1 MTPALRI
8 EHLKAQVRAIETP
21 KLRPVVSLGEDALDG
36 ALPWGGLP
44 LACQHEIAGQPGD
57 RGGAFGFAL
66 GMLIRLGGKAPILW
80 CQRADAG
87 SETGTLY
94 APGIAG
100 FGLAPERLLV
110 VRAQNTAQVL
120 WAMEEGL
127 RSSGLAAVVGEVDAV
142 GFADSRRLQLAA
154 EAGGVTALTIVPH
167 QTAISGAVTRW
178 SVASS
183 GRREAGRWEWAPRW
197 HVALTRARGGAPAA
211 WELEWDRAQSR
222 FSVAAGVFDRS
233 AQPRPAQMAG

>member
-1 MTPALRI
+1 MSLAHRL
-8 EHLKAQVRAIETP
+8 EHLKAQVRAIEVP
-21 KLRPVVSLGEDALDG
+21 QLHPAVSLGDSALDE

-44 LACQHEIAGQPGD
+44 VACQHEIAGLPGD

-66 GMLIRLGGKAPILW
+66 GLLVRLGGTAPILW
-80 CQRADAG
+80 CQRADASG
-87 SETGTLY
+87 ETGSVY
-94 APGIAG
+94 APGLTG
-100 FGLAPERLLV
+100 FGLAAGRVLV

-127 RSSGLAAVVGEVDAV
+127 RSSGLAADVGEVDAV
-142 GFADSRRLQLAA
+142 GFAESRRLQLAA

-183 GRREAGRWEWAPRW
+183 GGREADRWEWAPRW

-211 WELEWDRAQSR
+211 WEVEWNRAQSH

-233 AQPRPAQMAG
+233 AQPQPAQMAG